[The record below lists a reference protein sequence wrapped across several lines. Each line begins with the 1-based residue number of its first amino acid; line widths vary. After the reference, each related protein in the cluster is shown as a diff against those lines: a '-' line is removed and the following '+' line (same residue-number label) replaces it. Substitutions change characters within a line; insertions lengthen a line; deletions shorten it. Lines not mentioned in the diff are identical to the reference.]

1 MRENTGG
8 APPVPVCPWLWSSLA
23 GSPAEA
29 ADAERSV
36 WPGRDGAGR
45 EIPLRLPDVLLGVLV
60 HRRDARDVPG
70 LEGGEGHR
78 QPVAQLEPG
87 AAAEVGEAL
96 ALFLGHVVAVGHVH
110 RGDRRKPLAGARLVP
125 GDRGDRVPDVVVVVD
140 RIQRFRLGARR
151 AARADAHR
159 QQLGVEDRL
168 LGGGVHLE
176 ERGQPGPYRFEG
188 AGVGGVDL
196 LEDREEPALFVV
208 VVQDQLGD
216 VQGSPP
222 FLSLAYALRA
232 GHAGRGGACAASPW
246 ACGVSSLAKGQRGGT
261 MARAPETRFTRSGD
275 VDIAYQVFGG
285 GERDIVMTMG
295 WVTHLEVMWELPELA
310 YFLERLAS
318 LGRVIIF
325 DKRGTGLSDRVPGM
339 VTLEQ
344 RAEDGG
350 AVGAMFAATN
360 PERISALVLSAM
372 AFVTTPGA
380 IEADPATM
388 QMMWDAI
395 ENGWGSGSLLD
406 LAAPRHAA
414 DPRLRTWW
422 RRWERQSAT
431 PNAAATLLRWGAEI
445 DLRPVFAAVQ
455 TPTLFLERAG
465 AGMINQDSVRAAAG
479 LAPCGRYVEIP
490 GEDVLPFLGDP
501 DPMLGEIAEF
511 LTGARGD
518 VDPDRT
524 LSTVLFT
531 DIVGS
536 TAKADE
542 VGDRAWRNILDS
554 HHSAVRAALARFG
567 GTEIDTAG

>member
-1 MRENTGG
+1 
-8 APPVPVCPWLWSSLA
+8 
-23 GSPAEA
+23 
-29 ADAERSV
+29 
-36 WPGRDGAGR
+36 
-45 EIPLRLPDVLLGVLV
+45 
-60 HRRDARDVPG
+60 
-70 LEGGEGHR
+70 
-78 QPVAQLEPG
+78 
-87 AAAEVGEAL
+87 
-96 ALFLGHVVAVGHVH
+96 
-110 RGDRRKPLAGARLVP
+110 
-125 GDRGDRVPDVVVVVD
+125 
-140 RIQRFRLGARR
+140 
-151 AARADAHR
+151 
-159 QQLGVEDRL
+159 
-168 LGGGVHLE
+168 
-176 ERGQPGPYRFEG
+176 
-188 AGVGGVDL
+188 
-196 LEDREEPALFVV
+196 
-208 VVQDQLGD
+208 
-216 VQGSPP
+216 
-222 FLSLAYALRA
+222 
-232 GHAGRGGACAASPW
+232 
-246 ACGVSSLAKGQRGGT
+246 
-261 MARAPETRFTRSGD
+261 MARAPETWFTRSGD
-275 VDIAYQVFGG
+275 VDIAYQIFGA

-344 RAEDGG
+344 RAEDVGAVMDAARSERAAFVGWADGG
-350 AVGAMFAATN
+350 AIGAMFAATN
-360 PERISALVLSAM
+360 PGRISALVLSAM

-388 QMMWDAI
+388 QMMWDTI
-395 ENGWGSGSLLD
+395 ENGWGSGNLLD

-445 DLRPVFAAVQ
+445 DLRPVLAAVQ

-465 AGMINQDSVRAAAG
+465 AGMINQDSVRAVAG

-490 GEDVLPFLGDP
+490 GEDLLPFLGDP

-554 HHSAVRAALARFG
+554 HHSVVRSALARFG
-567 GTEIDTAG
+567 GTEIDTAGDGFLATFDGPARAVRCACDIRDNIRDLGLEIRAGLHTGEVERRPGSVTGVAVHVGARVAALAAASEVLVTSVVRALVLGSGIPFADRGSHSLKGVPDTWQLFAAG